1 MTGDRAPAEQ
11 RGVDVVTAEGAGQR
25 GRSGGRTTPRRKLL
39 MSEIVDQA
47 MRLFA
52 ERGYDGTTLQDV
64 ADAVGLSRPNLYN
77 YVKSKD
83 ELLVAMVEATARSA
97 ADSLREV
104 RQRTDL
110 DPAEK
115 LRMLVRTLVLHRAE
129 RPEQFRTLDRSDQS
143 LPPEIAKKHLQSR
156 RAVLRE
162 ITALIEE
169 GVTAGS
175 FRPVDARVTAL
186 SIIGMCNWV
195 AWWFH
200 PSPAHPAE
208 PVADQIA
215 DNAAHM
221 VAREAGRTPDAPTPL
236 GAVALLQQDLD
247 YLKRLLGPR
256 GEAGE

>member
-1 MTGDRAPAEQ
+1 
-11 RGVDVVTAEGAGQR
+11 
-25 GRSGGRTTPRRKLL
+25 

-52 ERGYDGTTLQDV
+52 ERGYEGTTLQDV

-77 YVKSKD
+77 YVKSKE
-83 ELLVAMVEATARSA
+83 ELLVAMVEATAQSA

-104 RQRTDL
+104 RERTDL

-115 LRMLVRTLVLHRAE
+115 LRALVHRLVVLRAE
-129 RPEQFRTLDRSDQS
+129 KPEQFRTLDRSEQS
-143 LPPEIAKKHLQSR
+143 LPPKLAKKHLQGR
-156 RAVLRE
+156 RAVLGE
-162 ITALIEE
+162 ITSVLEE
-169 GVTAGS
+169 GVTAGR

-208 PVADQIA
+208 PVARAIA
-215 DNAAHM
+215 DNAVAM
-221 VAREAGRTPDAPTPL
+221 VAQEAGRTPETPTPL

-247 YLKRLLGPR
+247 YLTRLLSADGG
-256 GEAGE
+256 GEVT

>member
-1 MTGDRAPAEQ
+1 MS
-11 RGVDVVTAEGAGQR
+11 AEGSGAQ
-25 GRSGGRTTPRRKLL
+25 GRSNVRPETRRGGAPRRKLL

-47 MRLFA
+47 IRLFA

-77 YVKSKD
+77 YVKSKE
-83 ELLVAMVEATARSA
+83 ELLVAMVEATAQSA
-97 ADSLREV
+97 AHSLREV
-104 RQRTDL
+104 RERTDL

-115 LRMLVRTLVLHRAE
+115 LHMLVRTLVVLRAE
-129 RPEQFRTLDRSDQS
+129 KPEQFRTLDRSEQS
-143 LPPEIAKKHLQSR
+143 LPPQLAQKHLEGR

-162 ITALIEE
+162 ITSVIDE
-169 GVTAGS
+169 GVTAGR
-175 FRPVDARVTAL
+175 FRPVDVRITAL

-208 PVADQIA
+208 PVAEQIA
-215 DNAAHM
+215 DNAVAM
-221 VAREAGRTPDAPTPL
+221 VAREAGRTPQAPTPL

-247 YLKRLLGPR
+247 YLTRLLGADDGREGLP
-256 GEAGE
+256 GTP

>member
-1 MTGDRAPAEQ
+1 MTAK
-11 RGVDVVTAEGAGQR
+11 GAGR
-25 GRSGGRTTPRRKLL
+25 ATPRRKLL
-39 MSEIVDQA
+39 MSEILDQA

-97 ADSLREV
+97 ASSLREV

-110 DPAEK
+110 DPAAK
-115 LRMLVRTLVLHRAE
+115 LRMLVRTLALRRAE
-129 RPEQFRTLDRSDQS
+129 QPEQFRTLDRSDQA

-175 FRPVDARVTAL
+175 FRPVDARITAL

-208 PVADQIA
+208 PVAEQIA
-215 DNAAHM
+215 DNAVQM
-221 VAREAGRTPDAPTPL
+221 VVRAAGRTPDAPTPL
-236 GAVALLQQDLD
+236 GAVELLRQDLD
-247 YLKRLLGPR
+247 YLTRLLSADA
-256 GEAGE
+256 EAGDPPGRE